1 MKKIL
6 LFDTSIGTDNIGD
19 DIIVDYCYKQ
29 LLSTLG
35 KSAFMCRTPTH
46 LEIGKTTYQL
56 NRESEYSF
64 VLGPNILKSTILWN
78 KKWKLSCWDVAHLRN
93 LCLMGA
99 GWGSY
104 TKYDVDPYTKWVYK
118 KILTKKVYHSV
129 RDSYTEKRLKA
140 IGVDHVVNTACPT
153 MWNLTPEY
161 CSLIPKKKAKSVV
174 TALTFYR
181 KDVEKDLQMLEIL
194 YRNYERIYLW
204 PQQIEDLEYLAILNL
219 KFNVEIL
226 HPSLSAYDYFL
237 LNNDTDFIGS
247 RLHGGIRA
255 LNFKK
260 RTLIVGVDNRAIEI
274 SRDTNLPV
282 INREDIV
289 FLDEK
294 INKDLN
300 IDIYLPLENIRFWK
314 SQFI

>member
-1 MKKIL
+1 
-6 LFDTSIGTDNIGD
+6 
-19 DIIVDYCYKQ
+19 
-29 LLSTLG
+29 
-35 KSAFMCRTPTH
+35 
-46 LEIGKTTYQL
+46 
-56 NRESEYSF
+56 
-64 VLGPNILKSTILWN
+64 
-78 KKWKLSCWDVAHLRN
+78 
-93 LCLMGA
+93 
-99 GWGSY
+99 
-104 TKYDVDPYTKWVYK
+104 
-118 KILTKKVYHSV
+118 
-129 RDSYTEKRLKA
+129 
-140 IGVDHVVNTACPT
+140 

-204 PQQIEDLEYLAILNL
+204 PQQIEDLEYLA

>member
-19 DIIVDYCYKQ
+19 DIIVDYCYRQ
-29 LLSTLG
+29 LLSTFD
-35 KSAFMCRTPTH
+35 KSIFVNRTPTH
-46 LEIGKTTYQL
+46 LEIGKATYKM
-56 NRESEYSF
+56 NRESDYSF
-64 VLGPNILKSTILWN
+64 VLGTNILKSTLLWN
-78 KKWKLSCWDVAHLRN
+78 KKWKLSYWDILHLQN

-104 TKYDVDPYTKWVYK
+104 TKYEVDPYTKYAYN
-118 KILTKKVYHSV
+118 KILSKEMYHSV
-129 RDSYTEKRLKA
+129 RDNYTEKRLKD
-140 IGVDHVVNTACPT
+140 IGIESVVNTACPT
-153 MWNLTPEY
+153 MWNLTPEH

-181 KDVEKDLQMLEIL
+181 KDVEKDLQMLNIL
-194 YRNYERIYLW
+194 HRNYEKIYFW
-204 PQQIEDLEYLAILNL
+204 PQQIEDLEYLAVLNL
-219 KFNVEIL
+219 KFDVEIL
-226 HPSLSAYDYFL
+226 HSSLAAYDYFL
-237 LNNDTDFIGS
+237 LNNEADFVGS

-274 SRDTNLPV
+274 NRDTNLPV

-289 FLDEK
+289 LLDEK

-300 IDIYLPLENIRFWK
+300 IDICLPLENICFWK

>member
-1 MKKIL
+1 MA
-6 LFDTSIGTDNIGD
+6 
-19 DIIVDYCYKQ
+19 
-29 LLSTLG
+29 ST
-35 KSAFMCRTPTH
+35 
-46 LEIGKTTYQL
+46 
-56 NRESEYSF
+56 NRGF
-64 VLGPNILKSTILWN
+64 
-78 KKWKLSCWDVAHLRN
+78 
-93 LCLMGA
+93 
-99 GWGSY
+99 
-104 TKYDVDPYTKWVYK
+104 
-118 KILTKKVYHSV
+118 
-129 RDSYTEKRLKA
+129 
-140 IGVDHVVNTACPT
+140 
-153 MWNLTPEY
+153 
-161 CSLIPKKKAKSVV
+161 
-174 TALTFYR
+174 
-181 KDVEKDLQMLEIL
+181 
-194 YRNYERIYLW
+194 
-204 PQQIEDLEYLAILNL
+204 EYLAILNL